1 MPDTTDERERLI
13 RTIDDLFPADAQ
25 YPDTAETGRELLLQ
39 AIAETWQSLPLETLR
54 AYARLCR
61 QREAR

>member
-39 AIAETWQSLPLETLR
+39 AVAETWRSLPLETLR